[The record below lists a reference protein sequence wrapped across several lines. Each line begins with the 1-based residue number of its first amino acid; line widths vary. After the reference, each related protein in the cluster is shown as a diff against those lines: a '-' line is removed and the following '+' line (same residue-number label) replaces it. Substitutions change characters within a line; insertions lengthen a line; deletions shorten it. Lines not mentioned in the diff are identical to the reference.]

1 MTPSDLRVFLGSWL
15 RSPLTV
21 GAVIPSGRL
30 LARALAAQ
38 IDPRQDG
45 AIVELGPGT
54 GVVTQ
59 ALLSRGVHPA
69 RLILLERDPN
79 FCHLL
84 RNRLPGIRVL
94 HADARHLEQSLSE
107 IGEKRLDAVVS
118 SLPLLSLP
126 YALQHQI
133 VEQSFRV
140 LGPQGAFVQFTYGFG
155 SPVRPGLQHRLALSG
170 RPVARVLRNLP
181 PAVVWRYV
189 RADAAHAVPTRLA
202 A

>member
-1 MTPSDLRVFLGSWL
+1 MTPTDLRIFLSSWF
-15 RSPLTV
+15 RSPLTI
-21 GAVIPSGRL
+21 GAVLPSGRL

-54 GVVTQ
+54 GVVTH

-69 RLILLERDPN
+69 RLILVERDPA
-79 FCHLL
+79 FCRLL
-84 RNRLPGIRVL
+84 RNRLPGVRVL
-94 HADARHLEQSLSE
+94 QGDAQHLERSLAE
-107 IGEKRLDAVVS
+107 VGVNRLDAVVS

-126 YALQHQI
+126 FAAQHQ
-133 VEQSFRV
+133 VLRQSFRA
-140 LGPQGAFVQFTYGFG
+140 LSPQGVFVQFTYGFR
-155 SPVRPGLQHRLALSG
+155 SPVRSELQHRLELNG
-170 RPVARVLRNLP
+170 RPVARVMRNLP

-189 RADAAHAVPTRLA
+189 KVESPRAMPTRLA